1 MNQNSL
7 SDAAGIIR
15 NSRSILVMAHVN
27 PDGDSLGCMLAIGS
41 AMGQLDKYVV
51 LLSPDGVTDT
61 FKFLPGSGNV
71 IKSIPD
77 DDTFDLGIVVD
88 CENLER
94 VGSASQYLSRCGT
107 IMEIDHHPGTNRSDG
122 VNLLDSDAASSGDI
136 VYKLL
141 RELGVRITID
151 IAECLMTAIV
161 TDTGSFRFSNVKP
174 DTLRNAADLLEAGAS
189 TGIISQKVYDT
200 RSLASVKLLGI
211 ALGNIQLIAN
221 GKVAWSFVSRENL
234 SETGA
239 IDSDTE
245 GIVNYTRSIKGV
257 LVGILFNEAPN
268 DVTRVSFRA
277 RDGYDI
283 SQIARKFGGGGHKA
297 ASGATIEKP
306 LNEAIQMVLDAVEQ
320 WMES

>member
-1 MNQNSL
+1 MNRNNL

-15 NSRSILVMAHVN
+15 NSQSILVMAHVN
-27 PDGDSLGCMLAIGS
+27 PDGDSIGCMLAVGS
-41 AMGQLDKYVV
+41 AMEQLDKQVI

-61 FKFLPGSGNV
+61 YKFLPGNENIV
-71 IKSIPD
+71 KSVSD
-77 DDTFDLGIVVD
+77 DSIFDLCIVVD

-94 VGSASQYLSRCGT
+94 VGSASQYLSRCRK
-107 IMEIDHHPGTNRSDG
+107 IMEIDHHPGTNRSEG
-122 VNLLDSDAASSGDI
+122 VNVLDPEAASSGDI

-141 RELGVRITID
+141 RELDVRITLE

-161 TDTGSFRFSNVKP
+161 TDTGSFKFSNVKP
-174 DTLRNAADLLEAGAS
+174 DTLRIAADLLEAGAS

-211 ALGNIQLIAN
+211 AISNIKMVAN
-221 GKVAWSFVSRENL
+221 GRVAWSYVSRDNL
-234 SETGA
+234 AETGA
-239 IDSDTE
+239 LDSDTE

-257 LVGILFNEAPN
+257 FVGILFNEAPN
-268 DVTRVSFRA
+268 NITRVSFRA

>member
-1 MNQNSL
+1 MNPNSL

-15 NSRSILVMAHVN
+15 NGQSILVMAHVN
-27 PDGDSLGCMLAIGS
+27 PDGDSIGCMLAIGM
-41 AMGQLDKYVV
+41 AMEQIGKQVL

-61 FKFLPGSGNV
+61 YKFLPGSENIV
-71 IKSIPD
+71 KAVPD
-77 DDTFDLGIVVD
+77 DSVFDLCIIVD
-88 CENLER
+88 CENVER
-94 VGSASQYLSRCGT
+94 VGSATQYLSRCNT
-107 IMEIDHHPGTNRSDG
+107 IMEIDHHPGSNRSDG
-122 VNLLDSDAASSGDI
+122 VNILDPDAASSGDI

-141 RELGVRITID
+141 RELNVCITLE

-161 TDTGSFRFSNVKP
+161 TDTGSFKFSNVKP
-174 DTLRNAADLLEAGAS
+174 DTLRIAADLLEAGAS

-211 ALGNIQLIAN
+211 AIGNIQLAVN
-221 GKVAWSFVSRENL
+221 DKVAWSFVSRENL
-234 SETGA
+234 TETGA
-239 IDSDTE
+239 LDSDTE

-257 LVGILFNEAPN
+257 VVGILFNEAPN
-268 DVTRVSFRA
+268 NVTRVSFRA

-283 SQIARKFGGGGHKA
+283 SQVARKFGGGGHKA

-306 LNEAIQMVLDAVEQ
+306 LNEAIQMVLDAVKR

>member
-1 MNQNSL
+1 
-7 SDAAGIIR
+7 
-15 NSRSILVMAHVN
+15 MAHVN
-27 PDGDSLGCMLAIGS
+27 PDGDSIGCMLAIGS
-41 AMGQLDKYVV
+41 AMEQLQKTVV

-61 FKFLPGSGNV
+61 YRFLPGSENIV
-71 IKSIPD
+71 QSIPD
-77 DDTFDLGIVVD
+77 DSTFDLCIIVD

-94 VGSASQYLSRCGT
+94 VGSAFKYLSNCKS
-107 IMEIDHHPGTNRSDG
+107 IMEVDHHPGANRSDG
-122 VNLLDSDAASSGDI
+122 VNVLDSDAASAGDI

-141 RELGVRITID
+141 KEAGVRITID

-161 TDTGSFRFSNVKP
+161 TDTGSFKFSNVKP
-174 DTLRNAADLLEAGAS
+174 DTLRIAADLLEAGAS

-200 RSLASVKLLGI
+200 RSLPSVKLLGI
-211 ALGNIQLIAN
+211 ALGNIKTMSK
-221 GKVAWSFVSRENL
+221 GRVAWSYVSRENL

-239 IDSDTE
+239 LDSDTE

-257 LVGILFNEAPN
+257 VVGMLFNEAPN
-268 DVTRVSFRA
+268 NVTRVSFRA

-306 LNEAIQMVLDAVEQ
+306 LNEAMQMVLDAVVQ